1 MKDPYI
7 LVRADNTHKAM
18 TALADLE
25 RYANIRVVE
34 PRLMPKHMAEDLV
47 SDFLSLKSEKK
58 VNFVVQVQMNPGEVI
73 KRIRKIKPPAHI
85 VVVTDRYRTYEIM
98 EANFQE
104 FPKIEGF
111 TRPKPVPPMRRD
123 TRRRPPPRRPYQR
136 RY

>member
-1 MKDPYI
+1 VKDPYI

-25 RYANIRVVE
+25 RYANIRIRE

-47 SDFLSLKSEKK
+47 SDFLNLKSEKK
-58 VNFVVQVQMNPGEVI
+58 VNFVVRVGMNPGEVI
-73 KRIRKIKPPAHI
+73 KRIRKIRPPAHI
-85 VVVTDRYRTYEIM
+85 VVVTDRYHTYEIM
-98 EANFQE
+98 EANYKE

-111 TRPKPVPPMRRD
+111 TPPRPVPPG
-123 TRRRPPPRRPYQR
+123 RRPNKRRPKRPYKR

>member
-7 LVRADNTHKAM
+7 LVRADNSHKAM

-25 RYANIRVVE
+25 RYANIRIIE

-47 SDFLSLKSEKK
+47 SDFLNLKSEKK
-58 VNFVVQVQMNPGEVI
+58 VNFVVQVRMNPGEVI
-73 KRIRKIKPPAHI
+73 KRVRKIRPPAHI

-98 EANFQE
+98 EANYKE

-111 TRPKPVPPMRRD
+111 TPPKPLPPKRRG
-123 TRRRPPPRRPYQR
+123 RGRKPPRRYYKK